1 MSRKSCSTIS
11 GSGSQFTS
19 LQSALKDVTNS
30 RRVGTVLNVTMVK
43 GARGLGFTIV
53 SRDTAG
59 AGESPMLINRITPGG
74 VAADSELCIGDRY
87 EFRAA
92 ELTSN

>member
-1 MSRKSCSTIS
+1 
-11 GSGSQFTS
+11 
-19 LQSALKDVTNS
+19 
-30 RRVGTVLNVTMVK
+30 MVK